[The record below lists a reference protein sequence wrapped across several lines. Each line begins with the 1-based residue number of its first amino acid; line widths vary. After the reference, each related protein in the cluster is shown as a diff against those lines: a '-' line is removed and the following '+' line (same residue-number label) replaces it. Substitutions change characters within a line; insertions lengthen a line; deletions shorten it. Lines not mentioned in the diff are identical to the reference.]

1 MKKNRGFTLIELI
14 ITVAVITVLLTIGVP
29 NLQTFLK
36 GNRLTAHTNAIVGT
50 LQLARTEAVKRSG
63 IVVICGSTNLTSC
76 NSSSWENGWIVFFD
90 DGEDA
95 ASAITSAPTGS
106 DMILRVN
113 EALKGGTTIRGFDF
127 TNTSFVSF
135 NNQGRINSKGSF
147 IICND
152 EGNLIRAKGINIGL
166 TGMVSLA
173 ADTDGTPDKIVNRND
188 ASNTNASCP

>member
-113 EALKGGTTIRGFDF
+113 EALKGGTTIRGFEF